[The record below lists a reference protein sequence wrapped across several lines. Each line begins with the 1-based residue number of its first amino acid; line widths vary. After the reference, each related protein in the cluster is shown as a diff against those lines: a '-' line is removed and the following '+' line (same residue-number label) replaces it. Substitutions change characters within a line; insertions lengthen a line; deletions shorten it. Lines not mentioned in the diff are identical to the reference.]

1 VGAVQTVRAIAGA
14 CGALAYCLLA
24 GWGVPAQRTF
34 VMLGT
39 VAAALVLRAR
49 LGAGTVLAA
58 AAAVVCL
65 WDPWAVTAAGFWLS
79 FGAVASIFLVCHGR
93 LAVPSGSA
101 QPQRP
106 GWRGRLH
113 GWRLSL
119 AGIAHEATRVQ
130 AAVTVGLVPLT
141 LVLFQQVSLIS
152 PIANSIAIPTVS
164 YLVTPLALLGALA
177 CCLGDAMLPVGQ
189 LLLQAS
195 HGLFAWLAAILD
207 WLVRLPYAWIGFAAP
222 PSWAVALAGIGI
234 LWLLAP
240 AGWPLRWVGAAW
252 LVPVFAMPPDRPG
265 PGALWLTALDV
276 GQGMALVLET
286 ADRTVVFDTGPRV
299 SDEID
304 AGARVLVPYLRSRG
318 IDRVDLLVVSH
329 LDSDHSGGARS
340 LIDAIKVEHVLT
352 SIDRDHPMWQSVPD
366 VQRCEA
372 GQHWNRGALQLA
384 VLNPPAAQYERPRAT
399 TNAKS
404 CVVLAALGATR
415 VLLTGD
421 VPVREEAGMVA
432 AFGAGLAAQLMV
444 APHHGSKTSS
454 SEVFVGT
461 VGPRW
466 VSVQAGYRS
475 RFGHPHPEVV
485 ARYARHGARVIRS
498 DWSGAARWRFV
509 ADGSVGLEQWRLDH
523 ARYWLNRPAKAD
535 GGAHETRQPPER
547 DD

>member
-1 VGAVQTVRAIAGA
+1 
-14 CGALAYCLLA
+14 
-24 GWGVPAQRTF
+24 
-34 VMLGT
+34 
-39 VAAALVLRAR
+39 
-49 LGAGTVLAA
+49 
-58 AAAVVCL
+58 
-65 WDPWAVTAAGFWLS
+65 
-79 FGAVASIFLVCHGR
+79 
-93 LAVPSGSA
+93 
-101 QPQRP
+101 
-106 GWRGRLH
+106 
-113 GWRLSL
+113 
-119 AGIAHEATRVQ
+119 
-130 AAVTVGLVPLT
+130 
-141 LVLFQQVSLIS
+141 
-152 PIANSIAIPTVS
+152 
-164 YLVTPLALLGALA
+164 
-177 CCLGDAMLPVGQ
+177 
-189 LLLQAS
+189 
-195 HGLFAWLAAILD
+195 
-207 WLVRLPYAWIGFAAP
+207 
-222 PSWAVALAGIGI
+222 
-234 LWLLAP
+234 
-240 AGWPLRWVGAAW
+240 
-252 LVPVFAMPPDRPG
+252 
-265 PGALWLTALDV
+265 
-276 GQGMALVLET
+276 
-286 ADRTVVFDTGPRV
+286 V

-509 ADGSVGLEQWRLDH
+509 ADGSVWLEQWRLDH